1 VIVPCP
7 CGGAIGANKVQFSRS
22 RRAEEAVVAVAVSS
36 TGPKTQTTLQL
47 HCKKRYT
54 GKHMK
59 EDEHCAGLG
68 WAGYWGSVYTDCHYL
83 SQPGQFGWMHGHNKT
98 KYPPPSLLAFLLH
111 EILCPTRHFV
121 LGCVCEES

>member
-68 WAGYWGSVYTDCHYL
+68 WLLGLCVHRLPL
-83 SQPGQFGWMHGHNKT
+83 SLPGQFGWMHGHNKT
-98 KYPPPSLLAFLLH
+98 NYPPPSLLAFWLH

>member
-83 SQPGQFGWMHGHNKT
+83 SQASLDGCMGTT
-98 KYPPPSLLAFLLH
+98 KLTILLH
-111 EILCPTRHFV
+111 HFW
-121 LGCVCEES
+121 LFGFMKFCAPPGTLF